1 MMVNSCT
8 NEKETMFTKLSLSI
22 KQVLKVTITYNQLN
36 CRGLSRNED
45 TMIFMQSRRK
55 VCKCKGFKLCLKK
68 QKKIKFPPLNN
79 CCTKRL
85 KKEQFPRKLFA
96 ELWYMVYQVFKL
108 GEWGIGGV
116 EKLFFE
122 MAILNVSTT
131 PLWQWG
137 FRQRLPFSWTTLR
150 DKHCWHPI
158 VIMEVVDMF
167 GQYINRGQ
175 ILLLVYLYIF
185 LIIPPWWL

>member
-1 MMVNSCT
+1 
-8 NEKETMFTKLSLSI
+8 
-22 KQVLKVTITYNQLN
+22 
-36 CRGLSRNED
+36 
-45 TMIFMQSRRK
+45 
-55 VCKCKGFKLCLKK
+55 
-68 QKKIKFPPLNN
+68 
-79 CCTKRL
+79 
-85 KKEQFPRKLFA
+85 
-96 ELWYMVYQVFKL
+96 MVYQVFKL

-158 VIMEVVDMF
+158 AVMGVVDMF
-167 GQYINRGQ
+167 G
-175 ILLLVYLYIF
+175 L
-185 LIIPPWWL
+185 